1 MRLHRLPLILVSTA
15 SLSAQT
21 APQWRHTAPA
31 EVSSFLVTP
40 IGNVVVLSPGRAAAL
55 DPVSG
60 VVTWARDS
68 LRGSGDHWWFSTAPG
83 TPFGLLDLGDRV
95 EVVDLATGAKR
106 WDTSALGPGGLKG
119 YLPVPERK
127 LLLVYLAW
135 GKDSS
140 ALVAAD
146 MATGDVRWRH
156 ANPFTVAPKRYRAL
170 TSGQDATGSSL
181 ADEQPAQWVSDT
193 TFLLY
198 VSEDG
203 PVLVH
208 ANTGAFLWRAEG
220 PKGKRP
226 PALRD
231 LYPPALIAEGVAY
244 VPCDKDLH
252 AIRLTDGTP
261 LWPKPVEL
269 PSRIL
274 QLELTARG
282 LLVRGVRREN
292 DARKDGSFV
301 DLLDPATGAS
311 RWPKPFK
318 RGWSVLHSEDAPA
331 TISPFTVRGDRV
343 YFASDGKLYAMG
355 LGDGSAKELGK
366 VKFKGDEE
374 PTLVES
380 RSDGI
385 LLQSPQNVL
394 LVDTA
399 GAVRYQSYYP
409 APPMG
414 LLGHI
419 GSVLLRVALD
429 VASYSFAQAEANR
442 TGVPQTYTQYE
453 NPFLRIRYAAAEAAR
468 DYVYILT
475 SEKDSAGQARSS
487 IVKVSKDRNRVE
499 GRVWLSDKSP
509 AFALDPVTATVYVKT
524 GPQEVAAFK
533 L

>member
-1 MRLHRLPLILVSTA
+1 M
-15 SLSAQT
+15 
-21 APQWRHTAPA
+21 
-31 EVSSFLVTP
+31 
-40 IGNVVVLSPGRAAAL
+40 
-55 DPVSG
+55 
-60 VVTWARDS
+60 
-68 LRGSGDHWWFSTAPG
+68 
-83 TPFGLLDLGDRV
+83 
-95 EVVDLATGAKR
+95 
-106 WDTSALGPGGLKG
+106 
-119 YLPVPERK
+119 
-127 LLLVYLAW
+127 
-135 GKDSS
+135 
-140 ALVAAD
+140 
-146 MATGDVRWRH
+146 
-156 ANPFTVAPKRYRAL
+156 
-170 TSGQDATGSSL
+170 
-181 ADEQPAQWVSDT
+181 
-193 TFLLY
+193 
-198 VSEDG
+198 
-203 PVLVH
+203 
-208 ANTGAFLWRAEG
+208 
-220 PKGKRP
+220 
-226 PALRD
+226 
-231 LYPPALIAEGVAY
+231 
-244 VPCDKDLH
+244 PCDKDLH
-252 AIRLTDGTP
+252 AIRLTDGAP
-261 LWPKPVEL
+261 LWPKPVES

-394 LVDTA
+394 LVDTT

-499 GRVWLSDKSP
+499 GRVWLSDRSP